1 LDRKRREARAK
12 ETRGR
17 VLRLCLE
24 SLVMVLMLAF
34 VFGGVVTLGR
44 HAVATDTYRSYPQTA
59 WRLGADV
66 DTEGRVNRT
75 QEGVTDLCAALNGPK
90 GKDIEESSSE
100 HVDCEARHRT
110 LWGSTRV
117 PGSGH

>member
-1 LDRKRREARAK
+1 
-12 ETRGR
+12 

-75 QEGVTDLCAALNGPK
+75 QEGVTDLCAALNAPK